1 MLELMIMIPRKE
13 SLQLDSIHAKFPG
26 SEKGRIPAWCDRVLW
41 RGTNLRQ
48 VQYRTADLRVSDH
61 RPVWSTFECIIDVV
75 DQELKDS
82 LRRSLYVEKQQ
93 DAFSNSI
100 HLLDLDDEENTPHV
114 SIAPGLPP
122 ASSDRTRWW
131 LDHGK
136 CLIHGFLCRNNS
148 DQRNRRARESHYT
161 TSEGGFYRKRATQI
175 KPICRGHRA

>member
-13 SLQLDSIHAKFPG
+13 SLQLDSIHAKSPG

-48 VQYRTADLRVSDH
+48 LQYRTADLRVSDH

-75 DQELKDS
+75 DQGLKDS

-93 DAFSNSI
+93 DAFSNSV
-100 HLLDLDDEENTPHV
+100 HLLDLDDEENTL

-122 ASSDRTRWW
+122 ASSNRTRWW

-136 CLIHGFLCRNNS
+136 CPIHVFQSRSDS
-148 DQRNRRARESHYT
+148 DQRNRRAWEIHYT
-161 TSEGGFYRKRATQI
+161 TSEGGFHRKPPTQI
-175 KPICRGHRA
+175 KPIYRGRRA